1 MNLHAI
7 APDLQADLSPAARA
21 VLLTG
26 SAGFL
31 FANFTAQLM
40 SAHFGVHTGADLS
53 AAGHSWATAAFTLAS
68 FVGVISAQP
77 LEQRLGMRLYF
88 VGGALLLAAFG
99 LLQALMPSQPA
110 LLALRAFEGFASGS
124 FGPKAL
130 LAAFMFCRSGRL
142 PMAAALAV
150 FFLFVTSVIG
160 FVMFGA
166 SESVLGS
173 GGLFLVQFALG
184 LLMASA
190 GLRWLPR
197 IKRMAS
203 RQPVYSVAPASI
215 QYSVASSRRRR
226 RGHRHGT
233 AMALRLRA
241 L

>member
-1 MNLHAI
+1 MNLLAT

-31 FANFTAQLM
+31 FANFTAQLL
-40 SAHFGVHTGADLS
+40 STHFGAHTGAELS

-68 FVGVISAQP
+68 FVGVITAQP

-99 LLQALMPSQPA
+99 LLQALVPSQPA
-110 LLALRAFEGFASGS
+110 LLAMRAFEGVASGS

-130 LAAFMFCRSGRL
+130 LAAFMFYRDGRL

-150 FFLFVTSVIG
+150 FFLFVAGVIG

-173 GGLFLVQFALG
+173 RGLFLVQFALG
-184 LLMASA
+184 LLMALA
-190 GLRWLPR
+190 GVRWLPR

-203 RQPVYSVAPASI
+203 RQSAYSVAPAAI
-215 QYSVASSRRRR
+215 QRSFASSRRRR
-226 RGHRHGT
+226 RGHRHAT
-233 AMALRLRA
+233 AMALRSRA
-241 L
+241 P